1 MKAYNGMK
9 SCCLVLSKCS
19 LYQYFI
25 FFLLLSLFKNGASVT
40 VPPSLPPGEDWA
52 LLGASAGAPCAAWR
66 NDRRPGSALAQLRRG
81 SSVWLTYEGTLF
93 CAVTNF
99 HSIYKH

>member
-1 MKAYNGMK
+1 MKF
-9 SCCLVLSKCS
+9 CCLVLSKCS

-40 VPPSLPPGEDWA
+40 VPPSLPPGEDRA

-66 NDRRPGSALAQLRRG
+66 NRLQAQLSPRR
-81 SSVWLTYEGTLF
+81 S
-93 CAVTNF
+93 CAVGAQCG
-99 HSIYKH
+99 